1 MYFDFHRELIATR
14 LESFLKLI
22 SITDDPVAYKGF
34 EDANGFGS
42 AQYFQRATSS
52 TTNFRDSLVR
62 LHNENVKKSRC
73 IAND

>member
-1 MYFDFHRELIATR
+1 MYFVFHRELIATR

-42 AQYFQRATSS
+42 AKYFQRATSS